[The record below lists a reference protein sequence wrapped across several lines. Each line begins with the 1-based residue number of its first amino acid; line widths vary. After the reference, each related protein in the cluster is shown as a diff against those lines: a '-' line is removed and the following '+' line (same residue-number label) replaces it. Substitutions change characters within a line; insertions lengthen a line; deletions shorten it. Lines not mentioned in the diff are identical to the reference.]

1 MARSIFA
8 LLVACLLAF
17 GATGCAS
24 LTGGGSE
31 SSATPVI
38 SRILS
43 SGELRVGMSGNQP
56 PLNATSRS
64 GEIFGM
70 EPDLARV
77 LASSMG
83 VEAKLVRTPFP
94 KLLDAL
100 GAGDV
105 DLVMSGMTIT
115 PERNLHY
122 AFIGPYFISGKSI
135 LTKSKTLAQADE
147 AADINTPSVRLAALA
162 GSTSQR
168 FVEVFAPKATLV
180 TTDDYDEAVRMVRE
194 DEVDAVVAD
203 YPICVLSAMR
213 YPIDGL
219 VTLVSP
225 LTVEPI
231 GVAMPANDPLFM
243 NLVENYLNAVQAT
256 GTLDRLR
263 ARWFEDGSWVR
274 QLP

>member
-1 MARSIFA
+1 MARSI
-8 LLVACLLAF
+8 LGLLAVF
-17 GATGCAS
+17 LMVLSGTGCAA
-24 LTGGGSE
+24 LGGGGGGD
-31 SSATPVI
+31 ATPVL
-38 SRILS
+38 SRIEK
-43 SGELRVGMSGNQP
+43 SGVLRIGMSGNQP

-64 GEIFGM
+64 GEIFGL
-70 EPDLARV
+70 EADLARV

-83 VEAKLVRTPFP
+83 VQAEIVPIPFP
-94 KLLDAL
+94 ELLDAL
-100 GAGDV
+100 GDGKV

-115 PERNLHY
+115 PERNKRF
-122 AFIGPYFISGKSI
+122 AFVGPYFISGKSI
-135 LTKSKTLAQADE
+135 LTKSKTLAEADE
-147 AADINTPSVRLAALA
+147 AADINTPEVRLAALA

-168 FVEVFAPKATLV
+168 FVEVFAPKSTLI
-180 TTDDYDEAVRMVRE
+180 TTNDYDEAVRMVRE

-243 NLVENYLNAVQAT
+243 NLVENFLNAVQAT
-256 GTLDRLR
+256 GTLERLR

>member
-1 MARSIFA
+1 MARSI
-8 LLVACLLAF
+8 LGLLAAILMASV
-17 GATGCAS
+17 GTGCAS
-24 LTGGGSE
+24 LTGGGGDPTPILTRISE
-31 SSATPVI
+31 SGV
-38 SRILS
+38 
-43 SGELRVGMSGNQP
+43 LRVGMSGNQP

-64 GEIFGM
+64 GEIFGL
-70 EPDLARV
+70 EADLARV

-83 VEAKLVRTPFP
+83 VKAELVATPFP
-94 KLLDAL
+94 ELLDAL
-100 GAGDV
+100 EDGKV

-115 PERNLHY
+115 PERNQRF

-135 LTKSKTLAQADE
+135 LTKSKTLAEADE
-147 AADINTPSVRLAALA
+147 AADINTPEVKLAALA

-168 FVEVFAPKATLV
+168 FVEVFAPKSTLI
-180 TTDDYDEAVRMVRE
+180 TTNDYDEAVRMVRE

-243 NLVENYLNAVQAT
+243 NLVENFLNAVRAT
-256 GTLDRLR
+256 GTLERLR

>member
-1 MARSIFA
+1 
-8 LLVACLLAF
+8 
-17 GATGCAS
+17 
-24 LTGGGSE
+24 
-31 SSATPVI
+31 
-38 SRILS
+38 
-43 SGELRVGMSGNQP
+43 MSGNQP
-56 PLNATSRS
+56 PLNATSRA
-64 GEIFGM
+64 GEIFGL
-70 EPDLARV
+70 EADLARV

-83 VEAKLVRTPFP
+83 VEAELVPIPFP
-94 KLLDAL
+94 ELLDAL
-100 GAGDV
+100 EAGKV

-115 PERNLHY
+115 PERNQRF

-135 LTKSKTLAQADE
+135 LTKSKTLAEADE
-147 AADINTPSVRLAALA
+147 AADINTPEVRLAALA

-168 FVEVFAPKATLV
+168 FVEVFAPKSTLV
-180 TTDDYDEAVRMVRE
+180 TTNDYDEAVRMVRE

-243 NLVENYLNAVQAT
+243 NLVENFLNAVRAT
-256 GTLDRLR
+256 GTLERLR

>member
-1 MARSIFA
+1 MARSI
-8 LLVACLLAF
+8 LGLLAAF
-17 GATGCAS
+17 LMVFAGTGCAS
-24 LTGGGSE
+24 LTGGGGGDATPILSRISE
-31 SSATPVI
+31 SGV
-38 SRILS
+38 
-43 SGELRVGMSGNQP
+43 LRVGMSGNQP

-64 GEIFGM
+64 GEIFGL
-70 EPDLARV
+70 EADLARV
-77 LASSMG
+77 LGSSMG
-83 VEAKLVRTPFP
+83 VKVELVPIPFP

-100 GAGDV
+100 ADGKV

-115 PERNLHY
+115 PERNQRF

-135 LTKSKTLAQADE
+135 LTKSKTLAEADE
-147 AADINTPSVRLAALA
+147 AADINTPEVKLAALA

-168 FVEVFAPKATLV
+168 FVEVFAPKSTLI
-180 TTDDYDEAVRMVRE
+180 TTNDYDEAVRMVRE

-243 NLVENYLNAVQAT
+243 NLVENFLNAVQAT
-256 GTLDRLR
+256 GTLERLR